1 MRVPELGNEVL
12 ETAVGEFGTEKRWA
26 AEGDEGRGTGSAWV
40 ESADEIPKVG
50 RLVILEKGVSD

>member
-1 MRVPELGNEVL
+1 MGNEVL
-12 ETAVGEFGTEKRWA
+12 ETAVGEFGTEKGWA

-50 RLVILEKGVSD
+50 RLVIL